1 MSRRI
6 REGVI
11 MGENHMAILPNARA
25 VYSAALMDSL
35 MAEAPVEENPR
46 ERIRNRVYAPASYY
60 TDEAYTGE
68 YFTIGG
74 YRITPNGPDNLFP
87 YHFKKLIDSNDKL
100 NSMLRQK
107 IDLMLA
113 GGLYLYQ
120 EVKDGN
126 KVVREDLLDD
136 EIEDWLE
143 SWGHFNYILQQVTDF
158 TYIENN
164 YTLMICNVA
173 AGNKGL
179 QALGIRPLISSLQ
192 YLPSEDMRMEALDVL
207 QHRPPQYFFRADWLR
222 AMEVLRYNAYDRRDP
237 FRSNTSVFFTH
248 MPTFGSKAY
257 GRPPFIGIVNYLEL
271 KALILNWQK
280 DNLKNTQ
287 FKWHIESPFDFW
299 ETVARHKNW
308 DIAGPEMRKY
318 EEELLAQIDQFL
330 QSETAE
336 NAQKRFHSKF
346 GRTQFG
352 NEFVSGWKITAL
364 EDNTLKNSEAYIK
377 AGEQIDAS
385 IIASVHLDPALSN
398 VQQQGK
404 LSSGLDKLIAF
415 NIHQLTATPTPRRLI
430 LEPINEALR
439 VNFWREGYR
448 PRLGMRELQMS
459 YQEKGAGA
467 VKDTKAGEGQQ

>member
-1 MSRRI
+1 MRRT

-11 MGENHMAILPNARA
+11 MGENHVAILPNARA
-25 VYSAALMDSL
+25 VYSAALMDSVL
-35 MAEAPVEENPR
+35 LADTEPETPR
-46 ERIRNRVYAPASYY
+46 DRIRNRVYAPASYY

-74 YRITPNGPDNLFP
+74 YKITPNGPDNLFP

-113 GGLYLYQ
+113 GGLYIYQ
-120 EVKDGN
+120 EKKEGN
-126 KVVREDLLDD
+126 KVNRDEILDD

-143 SWGHFNYILQQVTDF
+143 SWGHYNFILEQVTDF
-158 TYIENN
+158 TYVENN
-164 YTLMICNVA
+164 YTLMICNLP
-173 AGNKGL
+173 GTNKELRTLGL
-179 QALGIRPLISSLQ
+179 KPMIIKLQ
-192 YLPSEDMRMEALDVL
+192 YLPAEDMRMEALEIL
-207 QHRPPQYFFRADWLR
+207 SHKPPQYFFRADWLMAR
-222 AMEVLRYNAYDRRDP
+222 DILRYNAYDRTDP
-237 FRSNTSVFFTH
+237 FRSNAAVFFSR

-287 FKWHIESPFDFW
+287 FKWHIESPFEFW

-308 DIAGPEMRKY
+308 DIGGVEMKQF
-318 EEELLAQIDQFL
+318 EEDLLSQIDQFL

-364 EDNTLKNSEAYIK
+364 EDNTSKNSEAYLK

-398 VQQQGK
+398 IQQQGK

-415 NIHQLTATPTPRRLI
+415 NIHQLTATPIPRRLI
-430 LEPINEALR
+430 LEPINEAIR
-439 VNFWREGYR
+439 VNFWKEGYR
-448 PRLGMRELQMS
+448 PRLGFREIQMS
-459 YQEKGAGA
+459 YQEKGAA
-467 VKDTKAGEGQQ
+467 TVKDTKTGEE

>member
-1 MSRRI
+1 MRRT

-11 MGENHMAILPNARA
+11 MGENHVAILPNARA

-35 MAEAPVEENPR
+35 LTADTPAETPR
-46 ERIRNRVYAPASYY
+46 DRIRNRVHAPASYY

-74 YRITPNGPDNLFP
+74 YKITPNGPDNLFP

-107 IDLMLA
+107 IDLMMA
-113 GGLYLYQ
+113 GGLFLYQ
-120 EVKDGN
+120 EIKKGN
-126 KVVREDLLDD
+126 KVTRD
-136 EIEDWLE
+136 EILDNEIDDWLE
-143 SWGHFNYILQQVTDF
+143 NWGHFNYILEQVTDF
-158 TYIENN
+158 TYVENN
-164 YTLMICNVA
+164 YTLITCNL
-173 AGNKGL
+173 AGNNKGL
-179 QALGIRPLISSLQ
+179 QSLGIRPMITSLQ
-192 YLPSEDMRMEALDVL
+192 YLPAEDMRMEALDIL
-207 QHRPPQYFFRADWLR
+207 SHNPPQYFFRADWLR
-222 AMEVLRYNAYDRRDP
+222 AFDILRYNAYDRNHP
-237 FRSNTSVFFTH
+237 FRSNASVYFTR
-248 MPTFGSKAY
+248 MPTFGSKGY

-287 FKWHIESPFDFW
+287 FKWHIESPFEFW

-308 DIAGPEMRKY
+308 DIAGAEMKQF
-318 EEELLAQIDQFL
+318 EEDLLAQIDQFL
-330 QSETAE
+330 QSEIAE

-346 GRTQFG
+346 GHTQFG

-364 EDNTLKNSEAYIK
+364 EDNTLKNSEAYLK

-385 IIASVHLDPALSN
+385 IIASVHLDPSLSN

-415 NIHQLTATPTPRRLI
+415 NIHQLTATPIPRRLI
-430 LEPINEALR
+430 LEPINEAIR
-439 VNFWREGYR
+439 VNFWKEGYR
-448 PRLGMRELQMS
+448 PRLGFRDIQMS
-459 YQEKGAGA
+459 YQEKGAGT
-467 VKDTKAGEGQQ
+467 VKDTNSGEE